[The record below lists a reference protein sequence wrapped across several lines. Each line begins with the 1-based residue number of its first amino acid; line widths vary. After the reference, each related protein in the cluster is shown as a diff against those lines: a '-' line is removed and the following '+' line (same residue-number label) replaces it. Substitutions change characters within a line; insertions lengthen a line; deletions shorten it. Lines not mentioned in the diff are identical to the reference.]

1 MDAIGLA
8 VLSIHKLEA
17 FEDAQDDKRRDALP
31 VRRALVEIVAA
42 IAGVNRLDV
51 LGTLTGE
58 ILRLV
63 QAVQL
68 LQPFNDLLHH
78 RALVEGAAALTGDAA
93 ERRRDLRLAVAVA
106 PLGRLA
112 PIGSAAGRGK
122 G

>member
-51 LGTLTGE
+51 FGTLTGE

-68 LQPFNDLLHH
+68 LQPFDDLLHH
-78 RALVEGAAALTGDAA
+78 RALVEGAAALDRKST
-93 ERRRDLRLAVAVA
+93 RLN
-106 PLGRLA
+106 
-112 PIGSAAGRGK
+112 SSH
-122 G
+122 